1 MSRKLGLTIIAAALI
16 TVYGCGKEEPKKA
29 AEAPKAAAPA
39 APAEEVVTVKIGH
52 AGPLTGGIAH
62 LGKDDENGA
71 RLAVDEH
78 TARKMKIG
86 GKTVKFELMSEDD
99 QADPKMGPT
108 IAQKFADAKVAGVA
122 GHLNSGVSIPAS
134 AVYNQAGIPMISGSA
149 TNPKLTEQGF
159 KTIFRTVGRDD
170 QQGPAIA
177 QYLNNMKIKKV
188 AIADDATAYGEGLAN
203 EVEKT
208 LKAAG
213 VQVVA
218 REKATDKTTDF
229 KAILTKM
236 KGKAPDAI
244 FYGGMDA
251 TGGPMIKQARE
262 LGIKSVFSFGDGACT
277 DEMAK
282 LAGAAAEGLICS
294 QAGLPASAASQSFND
309 AFKAKYGEVKQYAP
323 FFYDAVGIMIA
334 AMQKAD
340 STDPA
345 KYVPEI
351 SEDQVQRRDGHDRVR
366 REGRPQ
372 ERRDHDLHAEGR
384 QGHAGRRRQGR
395 QGVDVRRLHEG
406 NEDGGG
412 PRGCACRGAGGDARP
427 GPGHATLADGSA
439 QEVSAAQHKRR
450 RLRAPFLFACAHRA
464 SARIQSPGRQ
474 PTGRSKGRALDIF
487 LQQIINGLTLGSV
500 YAIVALGLH
509 DGVRDHP
516 AHQLRARRGRDDRR
530 DGRVHGHRRADQRE
544 HGPAPDRRRARRAC
558 WPRFPCA
565 WRSATRWSA
574 SRTGRCAVRRGSPRS
589 SPRSA
594 CRSSCST
601 WR

>member
-1 MSRKLGLTIIAAALI
+1 MIMSKKLGLTLVAAAL
-16 TVYGCGKEEPKKA
+16 VSFYGCSKEEPKKA
-29 AEAPKAAAPA
+29 EAPKAPV
-39 APAEEVVTVKIGH
+39 EEVLVVKIGH

-71 RLAVDEH
+71 RLAVDEA
-78 TARKMKIG
+78 TARKIKIG

-99 QADPKMGPT
+99 QADPKLGPT

-122 GHLNSGVSIPAS
+122 GHLNSGVTIPAS
-134 AVYNQAGIPMISGSA
+134 AVYNQSGIPMISGSA

-159 KTIFRTVGRDD
+159 KNVFRTVGRDD

-177 QYLNNMKIKKV
+177 QYLANMKVKKV

-208 LKAAG
+208 LKASG
-213 VQVVA
+213 VTVVA

-282 LAGAAAEGLICS
+282 LAGGAAEGLICS

-309 AFKAKYGEVKQYAP
+309 AFKAKYGDVKQYAP
-323 FFYDAVGIMIA
+323 FFYDAVGLMIA

-345 KYVPEI
+345 KYLPELQKISYNGATGKIEFDEKGDRKNAEITIFTLKDGKVVPVGVVKAGKA
-351 SEDQVQRRDGHDRVR
+351 SSFEDFMK
-366 REGRPQ
+366 EMKTAAAP
-372 ERRDHDLHAEGR
+372 A
-384 QGHAGRRRQGR
+384 AAA
-395 QGVDVRRLHEG
+395 
-406 NEDGGG
+406 
-412 PRGCACRGAGGDARP
+412 PAAM
-427 GPGHATLADGSA
+427 AT
-439 QEVSAAQHKRR
+439 
-450 RLRAPFLFACAHRA
+450 
-464 SARIQSPGRQ
+464 
-474 PTGRSKGRALDIF
+474 
-487 LQQIINGLTLGSV
+487 
-500 YAIVALGLH
+500 
-509 DGVRDHP
+509 
-516 AHQLRARRGRDDRR
+516 
-530 DGRVHGHRRADQRE
+530 
-544 HGPAPDRRRARRAC
+544 PAPA
-558 WPRFPCA
+558 P
-565 WRSATRWSA
+565 ATPA
-574 SRTGRCAVRRGSPRS
+574 APA
-589 SPRSA
+589 PEA
-594 CRSSCST
+594 PKK
-601 WR
+601 